1 MQEKDGFAEFTVTD
15 TGPGINAHVLP
26 HLFEIQLGKEG
37 RGEDVSRGL
46 GIGLSLCKTIVEAHG
61 GQIQARNLP
70 EGGALTFALPLGVG
84 FIVGLVISYQ
94 RM

>member
-26 HLFEIQLGKEG
+26 HLFEIQP
-37 RGEDVSRGL
+37 
-46 GIGLSLCKTIVEAHG
+46 AHG